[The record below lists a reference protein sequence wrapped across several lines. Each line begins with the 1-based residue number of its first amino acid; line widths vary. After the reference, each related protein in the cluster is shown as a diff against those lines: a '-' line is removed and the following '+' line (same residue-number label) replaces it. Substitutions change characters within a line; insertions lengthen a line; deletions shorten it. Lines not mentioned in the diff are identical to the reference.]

1 MEQSSSWEA
10 DSLSASLEIPR
21 ILWKRKVHYG
31 IHKSPPPVPILNQII
46 PVRAFPPHFL
56 KIDFKYFIPI
66 DA

>member
-31 IHKSPPPVPILNQII
+31 IRKCPPPVPLMSQII
-46 PVRAFPPHFL
+46 PVRTLPPHFL
-56 KIDFKYFIPI
+56 KIDFKYVINI